1 MKHKEVGRND
11 RGPKTH
17 AVADFSPGLSAFLQ
31 NHVNSCTHMSIEI
44 YAHKSKEILHS
55 DIKELTVR

>member
-1 MKHKEVGRND
+1 MKHKEGGRKD

-17 AVADFSPGLSAFLQ
+17 TVADFSPSLSAFLQ
-31 NHVNSCTHMSIEI
+31 NHVNSCTHLSIEI
-44 YAHKSKEILHS
+44 YTKIQEILHS